1 MTKRILTFGA
11 ALGVFAVALLTIL
24 QILDVVSFQEATES
38 MAKTLSVIV
47 VSSAAIVLMVTL
59 VRSGTRH

>member
-1 MTKRILTFGA
+1 MTRRILTFGA
-11 ALGVFAVALLTIL
+11 ALGVFAVALLAIL

-47 VSSAAIVLMVTL
+47 VSSAAIVLMITL

>member
-11 ALGVFAVALLTIL
+11 ALGVFAVALLAIL
-24 QILDVVSFQEATES
+24 QILDVVSFREATES
-38 MAKTLSVIV
+38 MGKTLSVIV

>member
-11 ALGVFAVALLTIL
+11 ALGVFAVALLAIL

-47 VSSAAIVLMVTL
+47 VSSSAIVLMVTL